1 MQAKSLV
8 IVLGCMLLSACGIK
22 GPLYMPPPPAEGKA
36 ARTDSRAGA
45 DDNKPFVTPDDGLP
59 PALRPR

>member
-22 GPLYMPPPPAEGKA
+22 GPLYMPAPAAKGQPEKA
-36 ARTDSRAGA
+36 APQTGA
-45 DDNKPFVTPDDGLP
+45 DDSKRFVTPEDGLP